1 MGDRYQRA
9 VLLFFAIAVCLGIA
23 WVMRRAILLI
33 WVSILVAILLTPIV
47 EWIQRW
53 RIRSWRPSRGASVLI
68 LAGILVGVIAG
79 FSLLFLPPVLRDTKQ
94 LEQQWPERSAQV
106 MNWIHYHVPF
116 GKDITRERLKDSAK
130 SMLGNSFSLSH
141 FGNHIIE
148 ILTMLL
154 VAAYFIVDGPRA
166 FGWLVGLFPLEYQ
179 RRIYSTLSRG
189 GRRMQQWL
197 AGQALLMLIHGTSA
211 TIAFAILR
219 VKYFYALGLFAGI
232 INIIPVLGP
241 IITLVVAGAVAAIS
255 SMTKLIGVV
264 IFYVL
269 YHNVENAF
277 LTPRIMESKVRIPA
291 VTVVV
296 ALVIGEALA
305 GIVGILISVPTAVLV
320 SVLINE
326 YIAHQRIPA
335 AQRHRPAA

>member
-1 MGDRYQRA
+1 MWDRYQRA

-23 WVMRRAILLI
+23 YIMRRALLLL
-33 WVSILVAILLTPIV
+33 WVSILVAILLTPLV
-47 EWIQRW
+47 DWIHHL

-68 LAGILVGVIAG
+68 LAGLLLGVVALISV
-79 FSLLFLPPVLRDTKQ
+79 FFLPPILHDASRLQ
-94 LEQQWPERSAQV
+94 QQWPERSTHM
-106 MNWIHYHVPF
+106 MNWIHQHVPF
-116 GKDITRERLKDSAK
+116 GKHVSREQIEHSARD
-130 SMLGNSFSLSH
+130 MLGNSFQIAT

-148 ILTMLL
+148 FLTMLL

-166 FGWLVGLFPLEYQ
+166 FGWLVGLFPIENQ
-179 RRIYSTLSRG
+179 PRVYSTLSRG

-197 AGQALLMLIHGTSA
+197 AGQALLMLIHGCSA
-211 TIAFAILR
+211 TVAFAILH
-219 VKYFYALGLFAGI
+219 VKYFYALGVFAGF

-241 IITLVVAGAVAAIS
+241 IITLVVAGAVAAIDS
-255 SMTKLIGVV
+255 TTKLLGVA
-264 IFYVL
+264 IFYVI

-277 LTPRIMESKVRIPA
+277 LNPRIMESKVRIPA

-296 ALVIGEALA
+296 ALVVGEALA
-305 GIVGILISVPTAVLV
+305 GIVGILVSVPTAVLV

-335 AQRHRPAA
+335 VQRRRPAA